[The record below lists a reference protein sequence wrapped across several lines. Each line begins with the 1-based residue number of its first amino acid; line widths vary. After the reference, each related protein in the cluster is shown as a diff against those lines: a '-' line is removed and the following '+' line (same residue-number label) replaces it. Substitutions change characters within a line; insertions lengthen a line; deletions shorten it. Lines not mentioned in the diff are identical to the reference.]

1 MKSGLYECDNWLYK
15 RFIEN
20 RFIEKQTECLKAIQ
34 SSGDTLIV
42 LINDILDLAKVDAG
56 KMIFVNEPFKVSELL
71 TSVVRLF
78 ETKVQESNLQ
88 LITEYDDRIPEI
100 ILGDS
105 VRLHQILIN
114 LLSNAIK
121 FTSEGNITINVN
133 VKVQPNRKLQLS
145 LKFLIQELE
154 FLLIKLILF
163 LKILNKHTLFP
174 LIYMEVL
181 DLD

>member
-1 MKSGLYECDNWLYK
+1 VFKSH
-15 RFIEN
+15 
-20 RFIEKQTECLKAIQ
+20 T
-34 SSGDTLIV
+34 SSGTLIV

-71 TSVVRLF
+71 TGVVRLF

-121 FTSEGNITINVN
+121 FTSEGNITIN
-133 VKVQPNRKLQLS
+133 
-145 LKFLIQELE
+145 E
-154 FLLIKLILF
+154 
-163 LKILNKHTLFP
+163 
-174 LIYMEVL
+174 M
-181 DLD
+181 